1 MPEKPSARQ
10 ELVREKPSTRQEP
23 VLEKLHSES
32 RVREKLPQD
41 GTGHWGSH
49 KGRQDLAAG
58 EVVRSA
64 GTLLVSTVG
73 LGKKPP
79 PPVCLCWPQFMCPLA
94 KKNCVKGLALLSQ
107 SRQ

>member
-1 MPEKPSARQ
+1 M
-10 ELVREKPSTRQEP
+10 REKLRG
-23 VLEKLHSES
+23 ES
-32 RVREKLPQD
+32 WEWEKLPQD

-58 EVVRSA
+58 EVVYSA
-64 GTLLVSTVG
+64 GTLQVSTVD

-79 PPVCLCWPQFMCPLA
+79 PPMCLCWPLFMCQLA
-94 KKNCVKGLALLSQ
+94 KNYVKGLAPLSQ